1 MHTRWLHTYIRIHI
15 HTRVCH
21 SPTRKPDVSPL
32 DGTRMHVHRSL
43 TAARTSPKLICIIS
57 ACRSQRNAWLRLR
70 PPLGI
75 ERDIISDTRV
85 ATRSSPIHN
94 ASLRDIYLPSF
105 ACYQLPPAYSLTR
118 INADRVQT
126 NLRDFHASRERSKE
140 REREFHLQRD
150 TEWWNVIFRLVFKEF
165 GHREGTAICRPI

>member
-140 REREFHLQRD
+140 RERVSFT
-150 TEWWNVIFRLVFKEF
+150 TEWNVIFRLVFKEF